1 MNGAVLAGFELSWIF
16 YRFGFFRL
24 SILSIFRLSIWVF
37 PFIDFIDFRLSIW
50 VFSFIDF
57 IDFRLSISV
66 FSFIDFIDFRLSFS
80 IFKSIMHFQCNIPES
95 RFPPLNGGTKKL
107 CLCCLDRPPSIDAF
121 SPPKHGFRQ
130 GCQTFFTHS

>member
-95 RFPPLNGGTKKL
+95 RVGLPVGAVLGSYVSPGSSGDFKVRERFRELSIVLN
-107 CLCCLDRPPSIDAF
+107 
-121 SPPKHGFRQ
+121 
-130 GCQTFFTHS
+130 QTI

>member
-95 RFPPLNGGTKKL
+95 RFQVLVSGDRSIVSSSDFTSIFFRDFTKVNE
-107 CLCCLDRPPSIDAF
+107 F
-121 SPPKHGFRQ
+121 SKFLQIVPE
-130 GCQTFFTHS
+130 S

>member
-95 RFPPLNGGTKKL
+95 RSTLHLTRNDTALERFRTALLSTGNGLLSTE
-107 CLCCLDRPPSIDAF
+107 
-121 SPPKHGFRQ
+121 
-130 GCQTFFTHS
+130 

>member
-1 MNGAVLAGFELSWIF
+1 MNGSVLAGFELSWIF

-95 RFPPLNGGTKKL
+95 RCRQVAGVV
-107 CLCCLDRPPSIDAF
+107 DRSLV
-121 SPPKHGFRQ
+121 
-130 GCQTFFTHS
+130 